1 MSSSSILIVEDEQS
15 LRELYSD
22 AFAAAGLN
30 VMTAACGVEG
40 VAMALEKHP
49 SIILMDIMMP
59 GDLNG
64 HEAVAKIRADGW
76 GRSAKII
83 FLTNM
88 SDAENVVEAV
98 EKGSIDYII
107 KANVTPKEMVNQ
119 VRMALGASV

>member
-1 MSSSSILIVEDEQS
+1 MSTSSILIVEDEQS
-15 LRELYSD
+15 LREMYTD
-22 AFAAAGLN
+22 AFAAAGIN
-30 VMTAACGVEG
+30 VMTATNGADG
-40 VAMALEKHP
+40 VALALEKHP

-64 HEAVAKIRADGW
+64 HEAVAKIRADQW
-76 GRSAKII
+76 GRSAKVI

-98 EKGSIDYII
+98 GKGSIDYII

-119 VRMALGASV
+119 VRMALGS

>member
-1 MSSSSILIVEDEQS
+1 MDTKTILIVEDEQS

-22 AFAAAGLN
+22 AFSAAGLE
-30 VMTAACGVEG
+30 VITATNGAEG
-40 VAMALEKHP
+40 VVLALKEHP
-49 SIILMDIMMP
+49 AIILMDIMMP

-64 HEAVAKIRADGW
+64 HEAVAKIRADQW

-98 EKGSIDYII
+98 ENGSIDYII

-119 VRMALGASV
+119 VRMALGH